1 MDELTGDAP
10 LSFDV
15 TGEDTDTVTV
25 TIRGEL
31 DIAGVE
37 ELQRAVEPRLARR
50 PRRLV
55 LELGELSF
63 ADSSAI
69 ALWVAWSGMIERLEL
84 RHVGPLLRRVI
95 ETMGL
100 SERLGVGT

>member
-1 MDELTGDAP
+1 MDQLNTDAP
-10 LSFDV
+10 LSFEV
-15 TGEDTDTVTV
+15 ERRAPDTVTV

-37 ELQRAVEPRLARR
+37 ELRRAVAPALAGR
-50 PRRLV
+50 PQRLV

-63 ADSSAI
+63 ADTSAI
-69 ALWVAWSGMIERLEL
+69 ALWVGWSGMSERFEL

-95 ETMGL
+95 DAMGL
-100 SERLGVGT
+100 AERLGVGA